1 VDHGQKRTLPALIC
15 LTSLASGVD
24 RSHQGLFSLYLL
36 RYIKQHIDAPNMDG
50 TMTTNSEHSSKV
62 EGSGRKK
69 GTPNKTSGLMKNS
82 IILAAELAGQDLVEE
97 MYGENAENADPRF
110 VEQARK
116 DGMTA
121 YLRIQAKANPQS
133 FMTLMGKVLP
143 MQVNAEVS
151 GAKKVVVEW
160 GE

>member
-1 VDHGQKRTLPALIC
+1 
-15 LTSLASGVD
+15 
-24 RSHQGLFSLYLL
+24 
-36 RYIKQHIDAPNMDG
+36 
-50 TMTTNSEHSSKV
+50 MTTNSEHSSKV